1 VRVPRALCIFL
12 AAIYGWA
19 DSTGL
24 GSSKTL
30 HEDWRAAMNRPV
42 QLEEKGDLVQAE
54 RVILA
59 SILEAERRP
68 NSDPEW
74 LPVAL
79 TRLGGLNRLMGRDGP
94 AEALYQQSA
103 DLWRTRF
110 GESSLGLSLALS
122 DLAWVYVARGQP
134 RRAAPLWQHSLQI
147 RIAKLGPVHP
157 SVARIYGYMA
167 VGAFADHRLADAELY
182 CRHSLD
188 IYAHT
193 SEIAGETDLVLG
205 SLSSIRLDRGDMKE
219 AMHLAQRA
227 ISIQHRAD
235 RPSSRLLSGYLYN
248 LARAESAVGQT
259 LDADEHYR
267 SALSLMAEPLLAR
280 SDLHCRIL
288 KGYADFLR
296 NNGRKKEAKAPEHLA
311 ATLEKEMD
319 QVQSHEN
326 VIDVRELG

>member
-1 VRVPRALCIFL
+1 MRVPRALCIFL

-193 SEIAGETDLVLG
+193 SEIAGENRPRPG
-205 SLSSIRLDRGDMKE
+205 FAFLDTFGTGRHKRGN
-219 AMHLAQRA
+219 APGATSNLNPAQSRA
-227 ISIQHRAD
+227 TLITA
-235 RPSSRLLSGYLYN
+235 
-248 LARAESAVGQT
+248 AVGVFVQFGSCRK
-259 LDADEHYR
+259 R
-267 SALSLMAEPLLAR
+267 SWANA
-280 SDLHCRIL
+280 
-288 KGYADFLR
+288 
-296 NNGRKKEAKAPEHLA
+296 
-311 ATLEKEMD
+311 
-319 QVQSHEN
+319 
-326 VIDVRELG
+326 